1 MSETVCITGGTG
13 LVGSALSNY
22 FTLNDYQ
29 VSLLSR
35 SSRKREGI
43 SIYFWD
49 IHNQKLEAEAVKNSS
64 HIIHL
69 AGAGIADK
77 RWTKERKKE
86 LRDSR
91 IKSTQLLFN
100 TIRKLKTQPKTIIS
114 ASAIGA
120 YGHDTG
126 GVLVDEDR
134 KKPVDD
140 FLATLTRNWE
150 EEVKKFAEI
159 GVRTIILRIGV
170 VLSQAGGA
178 LPQMVQPVK
187 YGLGAPLGSG
197 EQYISW
203 IHINDLVQMI
213 LFAINNEKMSGI
225 YNAVAP
231 HPVIN
236 RVFIKEIAS
245 LLKKPMFLP
254 NVPGFVL
261 RTMLGEMASIVIGG
275 NKVSSDKIEKAGFE
289 FQFDSLKEAL
299 QDLLQ

>member
-13 LVGSALSNY
+13 LVGSALINY
-22 FTLNDYQ
+22 FKLNDYQ

-35 SSRKREGI
+35 SSREREGI
-43 SIYFWD
+43 SIYSWD
-49 IHNQKLEAEAVKNSS
+49 IHNQKLETEAVKNSS

-100 TIRKLKTQPKTIIS
+100 TIRNLKTKPKTIIS

-126 GVLVDEDR
+126 GVLVNEER
-134 KKPVDD
+134 VKPVDD
-140 FLATLTRNWE
+140 FLATLTRDWE
-150 EEVKKFAEI
+150 DEVKKFAEI
-159 GVRTIILRIGV
+159 GVRTVIFRIGV

-178 LPQMVQPVK
+178 LPRMVLPVK
-187 YGLGAPLGSG
+187 YGIGAPLGSG

-203 IHINDLVQMI
+203 IHINDLIEMI
-213 LFAINNEKMSGI
+213 VFAIENEKLSGI
-225 YNAVAP
+225 FNAVAP
-231 HPVIN
+231 HAVTN
-236 RVFIKEIAS
+236 KEFMKEIATV
-245 LLKKPMFLP
+245 LKKPMFLP
-254 NVPGFVL
+254 NIPGFVMRL
-261 RTMLGEMASIVIGG
+261 SLGEMASIVIGG
-275 NKVSSDKIEKAGFE
+275 NRVSSGKIEKAGYK
-289 FQFDSLKEAL
+289 FQFNNLKEAL
-299 QDLLQ
+299 QDLFK